1 MDKKKVCFDCNHKFS
16 ESKGKMLII
25 ESDNKL
31 VWNFY
36 CLSCLEAWR
45 RRGLKNHG
53 YSDNEIEDLLK
64 REYPKRNTQKLNK

>member
-1 MDKKKVCFDCNHKFS
+1 
-16 ESKGKMLII
+16 MLII
-25 ESDNKL
+25 ESDKKL

-45 RRGLKNHG
+45 KRGLQNHG

-64 REYPKRNTQKLNK
+64 KEYPKRNIQKLN

>member
-25 ESDNKL
+25 ESDKKL

-45 RRGLKNHG
+45 KRGLQNHG
-53 YSDNEIEDLLK
+53 YSDNEIKDLLK
-64 REYPKRNTQKLNK
+64 REYPKRNIQKLN

>member
-1 MDKKKVCFDCNHKFS
+1 MDKKKICFDCNHKFS

-25 ESDNKL
+25 ENDNKL

-36 CLSCLEAWR
+36 CLSCLEEWR
-45 RRGLKNHG
+45 KRGLRNHG

-64 REYPKRNTQKLNK
+64 REYPKRNILKSN

>member
-1 MDKKKVCFDCNHKFS
+1 MYKKKICFDCNHKFS

-25 ESDNKL
+25 ESNNKL

-45 RRGLKNHG
+45 KRGLQNHG
-53 YSDNEIEDLLK
+53 YSDNEIKDLLK
-64 REYPKRNTQKLNK
+64 REYPKRNIQN

>member
-1 MDKKKVCFDCNHKFS
+1 MDKKKVCFDCNQKFS
-16 ESKGKMLII
+16 ESKGRMLII

-31 VWNFY
+31 EWNFY

-45 RRGLKNHG
+45 KRGLKNHG

-64 REYPKRNTQKLNK
+64 REYPERKIQKLNL

>member
-16 ESKGKMLII
+16 ASKGKMLII
-25 ESDNKL
+25 ESDKKL

-45 RRGLKNHG
+45 KRGLQNHG
-53 YSDNEIEDLLK
+53 YSDNEIKDLLK
-64 REYPKRNTQKLNK
+64 REYPKRNIQN

>member
-25 ESDNKL
+25 ENDNKL

-36 CLSCLEAWR
+36 CLSCLEVWR
-45 RRGLKNHG
+45 KRGLRNHG
-53 YSDNEIEDLLK
+53 YSDNEIEDLIK
-64 REYPKRNTQKLNK
+64 REYPKRNIQKLN